1 MGLTV
6 KQLHDKLEPLLEEYG
21 DLEVTV
27 LYDDGFAG
35 TTIAD
40 TEPAI
45 RMEPMKEYSRVVLN
59 DI

>member
-6 KQLHDKLEPLLEEYG
+6 KQLYDKLEPLLEKYG
-21 DLEVTV
+21 DLQVTV

-40 TEPAI
+40 TEPVI
-45 RMEPMKEYSRVVLN
+45 QMEPMREYSRVVLN
-59 DI
+59 DF